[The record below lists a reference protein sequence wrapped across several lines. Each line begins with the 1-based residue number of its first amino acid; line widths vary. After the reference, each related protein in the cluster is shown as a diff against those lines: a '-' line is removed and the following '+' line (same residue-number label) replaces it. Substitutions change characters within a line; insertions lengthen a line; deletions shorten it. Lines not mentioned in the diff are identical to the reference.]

1 MEQNRKDYIII
12 RRPANNLG
20 KPICPIYLVIS
31 REHLS
36 KYVDKYLD
44 GKIKRNPNL
53 SAFEDLF
60 NHIASRRRKYN
71 FVSAARRARYLNTK
85 LIITNVT
92 STNC

>member
-1 MEQNRKDYIII
+1 MEQNRKDYIVI

-44 GKIKRNPNL
+44 GKIERNPNL

-60 NHIASRRRKYN
+60 NYIASRRRKYN

-85 LIITNVT
+85 INYY
-92 STNC
+92 

>member
-1 MEQNRKDYIII
+1 MEQNRKDYIVI

-36 KYVDKYLD
+36 KYIDKYLD
-44 GKIKRNPNL
+44 GKINVILISLLLKIYSIVLQVVDVNTI
-53 SAFEDLF
+53 S
-60 NHIASRRRKYN
+60 
-71 FVSAARRARYLNTK
+71 YLLLVVLVILILK

>member
-1 MEQNRKDYIII
+1 MEQNRKDYIVI

-20 KPICPIYLVIS
+20 KPICPIHLVIS

-53 SAFEDLF
+53 SSDCERWGTMDCP
-60 NHIASRRRKYN
+60 NSYM
-71 FVSAARRARYLNTK
+71 RYSTK
-85 LIITNVT
+85 DKPYFKPKQDE
-92 STNC
+92 

>member
-1 MEQNRKDYIII
+1 MEQNRKDYIVI

-71 FVSAARRARYLNTK
+71 FVPAARRARYLNTK
-85 LIITNVT
+85 TNYY
-92 STNC
+92 

>member
-1 MEQNRKDYIII
+1 MEQNRKDYIVI

-71 FVSAARRARYLNTK
+71 FVSASRRARYLNTK
-85 LIITNVT
+85 TNYY
-92 STNC
+92 

>member
-1 MEQNRKDYIII
+1 MEQNRKDYIVI

-71 FVSAARRARYLNTK
+71 FVSAARRARCLNTK
-85 LIITNVT
+85 TNYY
-92 STNC
+92 

>member
-1 MEQNRKDYIII
+1 MEQNRKDYIVI

-20 KPICPIYLVIS
+20 KSICPIYLVIS

-53 SAFEDLF
+53 SAFED
-60 NHIASRRRKYN
+60 
-71 FVSAARRARYLNTK
+71 YLIILQVVDVNTILYLLLDVLVISILK

>member
-1 MEQNRKDYIII
+1 MEQNRKDYIVI

-20 KPICPIYLVIS
+20 KSICPIYLVIS

-71 FVSAARRARYLNTK
+71 FVSAAARRARYLNTK
-85 LIITNVT
+85 TNYY
-92 STNC
+92 

>member
-1 MEQNRKDYIII
+1 MEQNRKDYIVI

-44 GKIKRNPNL
+44 GKIKRDPNL

-71 FVSAARRARYLNTK
+71 FVSAVRRARYLNTK
-85 LIITNVT
+85 TNYY
-92 STNC
+92 

>member
-1 MEQNRKDYIII
+1 MEQNRKDYIVI

-71 FVSAARRARYLNTK
+71 FVSAARRARYLKTK
-85 LIITNVT
+85 TNYY
-92 STNC
+92 

>member
-1 MEQNRKDYIII
+1 MEQNRKDYIVI

-20 KPICPIYLVIS
+20 KPICPIYIVIS

-44 GKIKRNPNL
+44 GKIERNPNL

-71 FVSAARRARYLNTK
+71 FISAARRAHYLNTK
-85 LIITNVT
+85 TNYY
-92 STNC
+92 

>member
-1 MEQNRKDYIII
+1 MEQNRKDYIVI

-44 GKIKRNPNL
+44 GKIRTILETKSKYPINT
-53 SAFEDLF
+53 FE
-60 NHIASRRRKYN
+60 NESSKE
-71 FVSAARRARYLNTK
+71 VSK
-85 LIITNVT
+85 
-92 STNC
+92 

>member
-1 MEQNRKDYIII
+1 MEQNRKDYIVI

-53 SAFEDLF
+53 GAFEDLF

-85 LIITNVT
+85 TNYY
-92 STNC
+92 

>member
-1 MEQNRKDYIII
+1 MEQNRKDYIVI

-20 KPICPIYLVIS
+20 KSICPIYLVIS

-71 FVSAARRARYLNTK
+71 LYLLLDALVISILK

>member
-1 MEQNRKDYIII
+1 MEQNRKDYIVI

-85 LIITNVT
+85 ANYY
-92 STNC
+92 

>member
-1 MEQNRKDYIII
+1 MEQNRKDYIVI

-71 FVSAARRARYLNTK
+71 FVSAARCARYLNTK
-85 LIITNVT
+85 TNYY
-92 STNC
+92 

>member
-1 MEQNRKDYIII
+1 MEQNRKDYIVI

-31 REHLS
+31 REYLS

-71 FVSAARRARYLNTK
+71 FVSAARHARYLNTK
-85 LIITNVT
+85 TNYY
-92 STNC
+92 

>member
-1 MEQNRKDYIII
+1 MEQNRKDYIVI

-71 FVSAARRARYLNTK
+71 FVSAARRAYYLNTK
-85 LIITNVT
+85 TNYY
-92 STNC
+92 

>member
-1 MEQNRKDYIII
+1 MEQNRKDYIVI

-71 FVSAARRARYLNTK
+71 FVFAARRARYLNTK
-85 LIITNVT
+85 TNYY
-92 STNC
+92 

>member
-1 MEQNRKDYIII
+1 MEQNRKDYIVI

-20 KPICPIYLVIS
+20 KSICPIYLVIS

-71 FVSAARRARYLNTK
+71 FVSAVRRARYLNTK
-85 LIITNVT
+85 TNYY
-92 STNC
+92 

>member
-1 MEQNRKDYIII
+1 MEQNRKDYIVI

-85 LIITNVT
+85 TN
-92 STNC
+92 SY

>member
-1 MEQNRKDYIII
+1 MEQNRKDYIVI

-85 LIITNVT
+85 INYY
-92 STNC
+92 

>member
-71 FVSAARRARYLNTK
+71 FVSAARRACYLNTK
-85 LIITNVT
+85 TNYY
-92 STNC
+92 

>member
-1 MEQNRKDYIII
+1 MEQNRKDYIVI

-71 FVSAARRARYLNTK
+71 FISAAHRARYLNTK
-85 LIITNVT
+85 TNYY
-92 STNC
+92 

>member
-1 MEQNRKDYIII
+1 MEQNRKDYIVI

-20 KPICPIYLVIS
+20 KSICPIYLVIS

-53 SAFEDLF
+53 SVFEDLF

-71 FVSAARRARYLNTK
+71 FVSAARRARYFNTK
-85 LIITNVT
+85 TNYY
-92 STNC
+92 

>member
-1 MEQNRKDYIII
+1 MEQNRKDYIVI

-71 FVSAARRARYLNTK
+71 FASAARRARYLNTK
-85 LIITNVT
+85 TNYY
-92 STNC
+92 

>member
-1 MEQNRKDYIII
+1 MEQNRKDYIVI

-60 NHIASRRRKYN
+60 IILQVVDVNTIL
-71 FVSAARRARYLNTK
+71 YLLLDVLVISILK

>member
-1 MEQNRKDYIII
+1 MEQNRKDYIVI

-20 KPICPIYLVIS
+20 KPICPIYFVIS

-44 GKIKRNPNL
+44 SKIKRNPNL

-85 LIITNVT
+85 TNYY
-92 STNC
+92 

>member
-1 MEQNRKDYIII
+1 MEQNRKDYIVI

-71 FVSAARRARYLNTK
+71 FVSAVRRARYLNTK
-85 LIITNVT
+85 TNYY
-92 STNC
+92 